1 MADMEQRKATNK
13 KIFKWT
19 GIIFGAMVVIALL
32 GKLMQKDDSAE
43 RAKVE
48 AENNARINAERAEA
62 QAKAARHDS
71 LMQHSKPYRDSVKAA
86 EAEMARKVEEEAK
99 RNSPEKYI
107 DIDMGWRKGGFG
119 SVALADFTIT
129 NNSLVDMKDPV
140 VMVTF
145 YGDSDT
151 EIGSK
156 VETLLIKV
164 PAGKKASQ
172 YKVNLGFIKG
182 QASKA
187 RATFVSATWSK

>member
-13 KIFKWT
+13 KILKWFA
-19 GIIFGAMVVIALL
+19 ISLGALVVIAML

-48 AENNARINAERAEA
+48 AENIASLKAARAEE
-62 QAKAARHDS
+62 QAKVARHDS
-71 LMQHSKPYRDSVKAA
+71 LMQYSKPYRDSVKAA
-86 EAEMARKVEEEAK
+86 EAEIARREEEEAK

-119 SVALADFTIT
+119 SVALADITIA

-140 VMVTF
+140 IMVTF
-145 YGDSDT
+145 YGESDT

-182 QASKA
+182 QAAKA